1 MSDLVLLGSRL
12 TLGGY
17 LAAHGTQK
25 LFGKLGGHGI
35 EGTGGFFESLG
46 LRPGR
51 HHATAAGV
59 AELGGGLLTAA
70 GLAYPLGPVSIA
82 TTMAVA
88 ATTAHRGKGPF
99 AAEGGPELAL
109 TNLAAAAALAAAGPG
124 RISFDHVLGTRLP
137 RPLARLVL
145 VGGLALAAGIT
156 ARAISAQRAAQP
168 SPEEP
173 PPAPQPAPELV

>member
-12 TLGGY
+12 TIGGY
-17 LAAHGTQK
+17 LAAHGSQK
-25 LFGKLGGHGI
+25 LFGKLGGYGI
-35 EGTGGFFESLG
+35 EGTGGFFETLG

-51 HHATAAGV
+51 HHATAAGA
-59 AELGGGLLTAA
+59 AEFGGGLLTAA
-70 GLAYPLGPVSIA
+70 GLAYPLGPVAIA
-82 TTMAVA
+82 ATMAVA

-124 RISFDHVLGTRLP
+124 RISIDHLLGTRLP
-137 RPLARLVL
+137 RSLTRLVL
-145 VGGLALAAGIT
+145 LGGVALAVGIT
-156 ARAISAQRAAQP
+156 ARAMSAQRADEP
-168 SPEEP
+168 PDEEP